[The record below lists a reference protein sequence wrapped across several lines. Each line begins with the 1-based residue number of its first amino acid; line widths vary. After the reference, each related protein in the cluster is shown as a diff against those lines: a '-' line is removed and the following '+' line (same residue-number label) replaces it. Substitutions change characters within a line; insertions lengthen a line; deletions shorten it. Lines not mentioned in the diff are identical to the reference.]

1 MTRVQVCGFQTV
13 EPMLA
18 AAEAGA
24 DAIALVL
31 IPGLKRSL
39 APDQAEELLSG
50 YRRQMSGEP
59 GPEIVGLFGGQ
70 DAAEVNG
77 LVERLGL
84 GAVQLCADEGMGYAA
99 QMRAPVYKV
108 IGIDPAL
115 PRAANLMRAM
125 VLMQRHSMAGHRLVL
140 DAKPQGAYGGT
151 GQRFDWGV
159 AADLAMAYETGLAGG
174 LTPDNVAEAIAQVR
188 PTAVDAS
195 SGIETDGEKDPAKV
209 RAFVEAVRAADGERA
224 PGRLARL
231 LGRRRA

>member
-1 MTRVQVCGFQTV
+1 MTRVQVCGFQTT

-18 AAEAGA
+18 AANAGA
-24 DAIALVL
+24 DAVALVL

-39 APDQAEELLSG
+39 SPDQAEELLAD
-50 YRRQMSGEP
+50 YRRQLGGRR
-59 GPEIVGLFGGQ
+59 GPEVVGLFGGQ
-70 DAAEVNG
+70 DAAEVNA

-84 GAVQLCADEGMGYAA
+84 DAVQLCADEGMGYAA
-99 QMRAPVYKV
+99 QMRAPIYKV

-151 GQRFDWGV
+151 GQRLDWGV

-174 LTPDNVAEAIAQVR
+174 LNPDKVAEAIAQVR
-188 PTAVDAS
+188 PAGVDAS
-195 SGIETDGEKDPAKV
+195 SGIETDGEKDPDKV
-209 RAFVEAVRAADGERA
+209 RAFVEAVRAADRERS
-224 PGRLARL
+224 PGGLRRL

>member
-39 APDQAEELLSG
+39 SPEQAEALLAD
-50 YRRQMSGEP
+50 YRRQIGTTP
-59 GPEIVGLFGGQ
+59 APDVVGLFGGQ
-70 DAAEVNG
+70 DAAEVNE
-77 LVERLGL
+77 LVERLSL
-84 GAVQLCADEGMGYAA
+84 DAVQLCADEGMGYAA
-99 QMRAPVYKV
+99 RMRAPVYKV

-125 VLMQRHSMAGHRLVL
+125 VLMQRHAMAGHRLVL

-188 PTAVDAS
+188 PVAVDSS
-195 SGIETDGEKDPAKV
+195 SGIETNGEKDPAKV
-209 RAFVEAVRAADGERA
+209 RAFVEAVRAADRERA

-231 LGRRRA
+231 LGRGRA

>member
-1 MTRVQVCGFQTV
+1 MTRVQVCGFQTP

-24 DAIALVL
+24 DAIGLVL

-39 APDQAEELLSG
+39 APDQAEQLLAD
-50 YRRQMSGEP
+50 YRQRVGATP

-70 DAAEVNG
+70 DAPEVNG

-84 GAVQLCADEGMGYAA
+84 DAVQLCADEGMGYAA
-99 QMRAPVYKV
+99 QMRAPIYKV

-125 VLMQRHSMAGHRLVL
+125 VLMQRHAMAGHRLVL
-140 DAKPQGAYGGT
+140 DTKPEGIYGGT
-151 GQRFDWGV
+151 GQRFDWAI

-174 LTPDNVAEAIAQVR
+174 LTPDNVAGAIAKVR
-188 PTAVDAS
+188 PVAVDAS
-195 SGIETDGEKDPAKV
+195 SGVETDGEKDPAKV
-209 RAFVEAVRAADGERA
+209 RAFVEAVRSADGNRA